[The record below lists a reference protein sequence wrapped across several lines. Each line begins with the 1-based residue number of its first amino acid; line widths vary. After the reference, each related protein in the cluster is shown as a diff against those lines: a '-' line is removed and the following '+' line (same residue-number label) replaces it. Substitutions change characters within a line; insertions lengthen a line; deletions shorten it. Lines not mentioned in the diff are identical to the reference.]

1 MYSSAPVAAA
11 EEEVNKARR
20 ELDKARD
27 ELDNFKEYQKI
38 PVYFGGTASEYFLY
52 LTQQVKERA
61 DELKERADE
70 LKERAGELIQLS
82 NLIAKKGE
90 SSWTPTIQTDM
101 DVDFPTEHSI
111 HGEHLFY
118 IEVGF

>member
-61 DELKERADE
+61 
-70 LKERAGELIQLS
+70 GELIQLS